1 MPAGGRAP
9 RMMLIDRRVR
19 KNKRAMRKIFCAA
32 VDVATEA
39 GLQATAGP
47 KGKTIV
53 RDVKWHSLA
62 RSRLPALR
70 SSLLY

>member
-1 MPAGGRAP
+1 MRAGGRAP
-9 RMMLIDRRVR
+9 RMMLIDRRIR
-19 KNKRAMRKIFCAA
+19 KNNRAMRKIVCAA

-39 GLQATAGP
+39 SHQATASP

-53 RDVKWHSLA
+53 RGVKCHSLA
-62 RSRLPALR
+62 RSRLPARR